1 MRKDSTPKRKQAP
14 KKTTTTTTDRFQQQA
29 RRFIKLYFGRDTP
42 AFVRDLLADW
52 YTELESVT
60 QMFWNDRRIAEIAVP
75 LMLKS
80 AADMGV
86 DVESIDTRFMS
97 RIAETWSNQL
107 QDYDE
112 LPRSEPSGL
121 LADLQVD
128 AAAISRILNSATVP
142 EEIKHHL
149 AVRVHEYMD
158 SQSEAPEVIK
168 AQYPLAMIKHLQAEG
183 GKESSG
189 E

>member
-1 MRKDSTPKRKQAP
+1 MQKNSTPKRRRAP
-14 KKTTTTTTDRFQQQA
+14 KKTTTATDRFQQQSQK
-29 RRFIKLYFGRDTP
+29 FIRLYFGPGTP
-42 AFVRDLLADW
+42 DFVRDLLADW

-60 QMFWNDRRIAEIAVP
+60 QTFWNDRRIAEIAVP
-75 LMLKS
+75 LMLKK
-80 AADMGV
+80 AADMGI
-86 DVESIDTRFMS
+86 DVESIDTRFMA
-97 RIAETWSNQL
+97 RIAATWSNQL

-112 LPRSEPSGL
+112 LPRSEPNGL

-149 AVRVHEYMD
+149 AVRVHELMD

-183 GKESSG
+183 VKESSG